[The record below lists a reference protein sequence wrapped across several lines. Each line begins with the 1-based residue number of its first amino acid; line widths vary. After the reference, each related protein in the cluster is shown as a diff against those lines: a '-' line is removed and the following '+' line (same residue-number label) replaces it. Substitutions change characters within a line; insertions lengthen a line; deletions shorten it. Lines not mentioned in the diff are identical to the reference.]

1 LPTATMFPETP
12 LSRRKPGELLNCSL
26 QCRSAH
32 RPAAGGGR
40 AANVGYG
47 GEVYRV
53 SAANMP
59 PAALALA
66 FALRPFLAACG
77 LPIWSRHPRTLL
89 TEKFA
94 VGTHCNTL

>member
-66 FALRPFLAACG
+66 FALRPFLAGVWDACG
-77 LPIWSRHPRTLL
+77 TDLEPSSTN
-89 TEKFA
+89 
-94 VGTHCNTL
+94 C

>member
-1 LPTATMFPETP
+1 MPTATMFPETP

-66 FALRPFLAACG
+66 FALRPFLAG
-77 LPIWSRHPRTLL
+77 VWYR
-89 TEKFA
+89 FGA
-94 VGTHCNTL
+94 VIHEPC